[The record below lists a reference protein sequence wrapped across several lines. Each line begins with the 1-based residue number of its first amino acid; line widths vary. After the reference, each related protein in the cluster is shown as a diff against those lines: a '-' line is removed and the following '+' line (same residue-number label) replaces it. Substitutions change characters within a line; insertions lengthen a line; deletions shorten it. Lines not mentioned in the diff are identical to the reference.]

1 MILQDLLEG
10 RVAGK
15 VPCFMWVLLQVVEF
29 FPWSRPEKDLINK
42 RGQGACL
49 MSFPEKDSVVP
60 VVPILGLQ
68 KGAVCKEVTNVAIT
82 ICANAP
88 DVIYGIVAAVAGG
101 DYVLARLEFVPE
113 EIDPVKIPGDVDCRQ
128 GQACGCNIEGGG

>member
-82 ICANAP
+82 IRANAP

-113 EIDPVKIPGDVDCRQ
+113 EIDPVKIP
-128 GQACGCNIEGGG
+128 